1 MSDEPQVA
9 VEAVHTASRPIV
21 MVPVFALI
29 AAVGGLFASFTTSAT
44 LLVAAIGGTM
54 TWLGL
59 SSRVR
64 RRSAPA
70 LLARGSLWW
79 LVPVLVL
86 GLTELFAFLHT
97 DRAAYPTMSLIL
109 DPVLDHYLP
118 RSIGYFLWLSA
129 FWGLVRR

>member
-9 VEAVHTASRPIV
+9 VEAVRTVDRPYV
-21 MVPVFALI
+21 MVAVFTLI
-29 AAVGGLFASFTTSAT
+29 AAVGGLFGSFTTSAT

-59 SSRVR
+59 SGRMR
-64 RRSAPA
+64 RRPAPVV
-70 LLARGSLWW
+70 LARGSLWW

-86 GLTELFAFLHT
+86 GLTELFAFLHA
-97 DRAAYPTMSLIL
+97 DRTGYPTMSLIL

-118 RSIGYFLWLSA
+118 RAVGYFLWLSA
-129 FWGLVRR
+129 FWRLVRR